1 MSQVILPVKRD
12 VIFKIYF
19 ADERNIEFLTDFLK
33 ATLPIPADEY
43 DELTIVDPHLI
54 RDFSSDKLGIVD
66 VKLKTVSGKTIHID
80 IQVAPLPYM
89 KSRIAYYDAKM
100 ISEQIGKSEDYQ
112 NIRQV
117 ISIIITEEEFITG
130 SSNCHH
136 RFTMYDSKNEIELT
150 DIVEVHTL
158 ELCKVPPLLQEA
170 LESEDNHLYN
180 WLRFIK
186 AEEAEELEA
195 VAQRDPIIKKAVLKL
210 MELSEDER
218 TRMLIEKREKERMD
232 SSVREKWAKKEQA
245 IEIAKKLL
253 KRKRP
258 IEEIIEDTGLT
269 RKEIENLKDAD

>member
-1 MSQVILPVKRD
+1 MRAVNLMSQVILPVKRD

-33 ATLPIPADEY
+33 ATLPIPAEEY

-112 NIRQV
+112 NIKQV

-158 ELCKVPPLLQEA
+158 ELCKVPAEP
-170 LESEDNHLYN
+170 EDNHLYN

-218 TRMLIEKREKERMD
+218 TRMLLEKREKERMD
-232 SSVREKWAKKEQA
+232 NSVREKWAIKQNS

-258 IEEIIEDTGLT
+258 IKEIIEDTGLT
-269 RKEIENLKDAD
+269 RKEIENLKDAN